1 MTVRYGLDW
10 IGGDHNKTYNYFA
23 FDNLTGITDPA
34 LVQQYRDNYFLEADG
49 YVLHQLS
56 VQFNVQKKYQ
66 FTFGV
71 RNLLDTKPPRI
82 TSIGFTTIG
91 NAPLYSGY
99 DYVGRSFFANVNV
112 KF

>member
-1 MTVRYGLDW
+1 MNSIADELGL
-10 IGGDHNKTYNYFA
+10 NYS
-23 FDNLTGITDPA
+23 TIRT